1 MITRPKQPRKTI
13 TFRAILF
20 DFGGTLDFPQHW
32 LDRFVKHYLAAG
44 INLTRG
50 QFAPAFDIATRK
62 AYGDYPLLNQF
73 GLSELVGYLVGEQLR
88 NLADLRPAACGIDSG
103 YLSQTAAAIRDSF
116 VAESTRGFA
125 LSRPLIAH
133 HAGRFKIG
141 VVSNFYGNLASVL
154 MEAGMTN
161 SVQVI
166 ADSSRLAF
174 WKPDPAI
181 FVEALAQ
188 LGVQAD
194 EAVMVG
200 DSIGKDCV
208 PARALGM
215 TTVWLRHQEFVEKR
229 MEASDGV
236 NFTIDSLE
244 ELYDIKWLR

>member
-1 MITRPKQPRKTI
+1 MIMRPKQSRKTV
-13 TFRAILF
+13 TYRAILF
-20 DFGGTLDFPQHW
+20 DFGGTLDFPRHW

-50 QFAPAFDIATRK
+50 QFAPAFDTATRK

-73 GLSELVGYLVGEQLR
+73 GLSDLVGYLVGEQLR
-88 NLADLRPAACGIDSG
+88 NLPELRSAACGIDSG
-103 YLSQTAAAIRDSF
+103 HLSQTTAAIRNSF
-116 VAESTRGFA
+116 VAESAHGFA
-125 LSRPLIAH
+125 VSRPLIAH
-133 HAGRFKIG
+133 LSGRFKIG

-154 MEAGMTN
+154 KEAGMAD

-166 ADSSRLAF
+166 ADSSRLTL

-181 FVEALAQ
+181 FVEALAE

-194 EAVMVG
+194 ETLMVG

-215 TTVWLRHQEFVEKR
+215 TTVWLRHQEFIETR

-244 ELYDIKWLR
+244 ELYGIKWLK